1 MDATTWAQF
10 DRPEQFYE
18 ALAEIGAERRRL
30 REAETRLK
38 AETEAVAVRAL
49 QLGVPREKVAE
60 LTGYSSGTLEK
71 WEGTAAARRAHA
83 IKQQIRDEA
92 RAKTR
97 ARNLAIRT
105 QLEGNR
111 ASRRTKK

>member
-10 DRPEQFYE
+10 NRPEQFYE
-18 ALAEIGAERRRL
+18 VLAKIGDERRKL

-38 AETEAVAVRAL
+38 AETESVAVRAL

-83 IKQQIRDEA
+83 IKQQLRDEA
-92 RAKTR
+92 RVK
-97 ARNLAIRT
+97 AREKRRKEQLAIKRST
-105 QLEGNR
+105 ATR
-111 ASRRTKK
+111 KRK